1 MIGRPFMF
9 ASTIAVLGE
18 FMLSLSGVL
27 TVPPIAS
34 ASFLGSLNAAVV
46 VDVLAC
52 EGLIFVELG
61 LYGFVEAGPKKR
73 SLTTNYKSFVVD
85 RQI

>member
-1 MIGRPFMF
+1 MIGRAIYVRLDNRSAWRVHAVFIRRPDS
-9 ASTIAVLGE
+9 STDR
-18 FMLSLSGVL
+18 FRQ
-27 TVPPIAS
+27 
-34 ASFLGSLNAAVV
+34 FLGSLNAAVV